1 MSLLSLQAQC
11 VLPHTV
17 SVGCGVCQCVY
28 ICVYVYITQQAC
40 HASVWWQS
48 NKYNKSQLQ
57 NSCGFLKC
65 WAGVGSPCRTQKETL
80 SLLCT

>member
-1 MSLLSLQAQC
+1 MEVAKSMSLLSLQAQC

-48 NKYNKSQLQ
+48 NKYNKSQLDRK
-57 NSCGFLKC
+57 S
-65 WAGVGSPCRTQKETL
+65 VV
-80 SLLCT
+80 